1 MEEGEMKT
9 TIIDESLITQTLEHL
24 QNDGRRGVEG
34 VVLWLAGSCTDQIRI
49 SEVYRP
55 EQYASWGNF
64 RIPRASMAAL
74 LRHLRA
80 TRSSIAA
87 QVHSHPEEAFHSPI
101 DDEWAIVRH
110 TGALS
115 LVLPDYALKTSV
127 DTFAAHAAVY
137 ELSSANKWEEVS
149 PEGVINRYRI
159 VSE

>member
-1 MEEGEMKT
+1 MKSM
-9 TIIDESLITQTLEHL
+9 IINENLIAQTLEHL
-24 QNDGRRGVEG
+24 QNDGRRGVKG
-34 VVLWLAGSCTDQIRI
+34 VVLWLAMSDSDQIRI

-55 EQYASWGNF
+55 EQEASWGNF
-64 RIPRASMAAL
+64 RIPRHSIAAL

-80 TRSSIAA
+80 TGSNIGA

-115 LVLPDYALKTSV
+115 LVLPDYALRTSH

-137 ELSSANKWEEVS
+137 ELSAANTWEEVS
-149 PEGVINRYRI
+149 PGEIINQHRI
-159 VSE
+159 VSKS